1 MWGRTI
7 ELARSCVVRGGDVQR
22 LKGMSI
28 QTAVRVA
35 AGAVTLLAIAVMGYL
50 WVAQEQERF
59 EVNAEQQRHEF
70 VESQKAMV
78 SAEVEKAIDYIA
90 YRRAQG
96 EARLRAALQGRV
108 GEAWA
113 IANGIHE
120 KHHRTLPRKHVEE
133 MIKDALR
140 PIRFNS
146 GRGYYFVVTMD
157 GVEILFPVAPYFE
170 GRNLLDLRD
179 DQGRYVIR
187 DEVELMRKQSEGF
200 IVSHWQKPGSPD
212 GMVHPKMVFLKRFEP
227 LNWYLGTGEY
237 LDDFERDLQEELLDR
252 ISNIRF
258 GEEGYVFVNTYNG
271 DALITD
277 GLRVRERRNLWELT
291 DPNGVKVIQE
301 ERRAVEKPEGDFIY
315 YTWNRLTR
323 AEPAR
328 KVSFIKGVPDWSWM
342 IGAGVYLDEVDQAI
356 ESQRLESQ
364 RQVRSQIARILLI
377 ALSLGVAVLAAT
389 HLISRWTH
397 RGVAAFLAFF
407 ERAATESATIDETR
421 LPFSEFRALARA
433 ANAMVR
439 SRQRAEEE
447 TRALQEELLRARKME
462 ALGLLA
468 GGVAHDLN
476 NILSGVVLYPD
487 LLLAQL
493 PADSP
498 LRRPLEAIRE
508 SGERAG
514 AVVSDLLTA
523 SRGGAASSEVLRLDD
538 AVKGFL
544 ETSEL
549 HALAARHPR
558 VRVRA
563 ELESDSPAVRCSP
576 AHLTKMLLNLVA
588 NGMEAIQDEG
598 EVEIRTARY
607 VLAEARRAYEVVP
620 PGEYAVLAV
629 RDTGSGIPEG
639 DLGRIFDPFFTRK
652 VLGRKGTGLGL
663 TVVWHT
669 VHDHGGFIDV
679 RSGSE
684 GTTIELWFPACH
696 EPLTGER
703 PPLTIEELHGCGER
717 ILVVDD
723 EPHQRE
729 LALELLVRLG
739 YRAEAV
745 ATGEEAVE
753 RVRHE
758 PFDLLILDMI
768 LGSGMDG
775 RATYAA
781 VLESRPGQKAIV
793 ASGYAETED
802 IRETLAMGAGA
813 SVLKPYT
820 LERMGQ
826 AIKRELA
833 RE

>member
-1 MWGRTI
+1 
-7 ELARSCVVRGGDVQR
+7 
-22 LKGMSI
+22 MSI
-28 QTAVRVA
+28 QTAVRAA
-35 AGAVTLLAIAVMGYL
+35 AGVLTLLAIAVMGYF
-50 WVAQEQERF
+50 WITREYERF
-59 EVNAEQQRHEF
+59 EANATQQRRDF

-78 SAEVEKAIDYIA
+78 SGEVENVISYIA

-96 EARLRAALQGRV
+96 EARLQASLQGRAA
-108 GEAWA
+108 EAWT
-113 IANGIHE
+113 IANGIFGKHRRTASHE
-120 KHHRTLPRKHVEE
+120 QIEE

-146 GRGYYFVVTMD
+146 GRGYYFAVTME
-157 GVEILFPVAPYFE
+157 GFETLFPVAPQFE
-170 GRNLLDLRD
+170 GRNLLNLQD
-179 DQGRYVIR
+179 DQGRFVIR
-187 DEVELMRKQSEGF
+187 DEIELMRRQEEGF
-200 IVSHWQKPGSPD
+200 IFSHWQKPGSTD

-237 LDDFERDLQEELLDR
+237 LHDFERDLQEELLDR
-252 ISNIRF
+252 IGSIRF
-258 GEEGYVFVNTYNG
+258 GEEGYVFVNTYEG

-277 GLRVRERRNLWELT
+277 GQRVREKRNIWELT
-291 DPNGVKVIQE
+291 DPDGVKVIQE
-301 ERRAVEKPEGDFIY
+301 ERRAVEKPGGDFIY

-328 KVSFIKGVPDWSWM
+328 KVSFIKGVPDWRWM
-342 IGAGVYLDEVDQAI
+342 IGAGVYLDEVEEAI
-356 ESQRLESQ
+356 AAQRLALQ

-377 ALSLGVAVLAAT
+377 AFSLGVVVLAAT
-389 HLISRWTH
+389 QIISRWTH
-397 RGVAAFLAFF
+397 RGVSAFLSFF
-407 ERAATESATIDETR
+407 ERAATESVTIDESR
-421 LPFSEFRALARA
+421 LPFSEFRSLARA

-447 TRALQEELLRARKME
+447 ARALQEELLRARKME

-493 PADSP
+493 PANSP

-523 SRGGAASSEVLRLDD
+523 SRGGAASSEVLRLAD
-538 AVKGFL
+538 AVAGFWD
-544 ETSEL
+544 TSEF
-549 HALAARHPR
+549 HALASRHPR
-558 VRVRA
+558 VRVRV
-563 ELESDSPAVRCSP
+563 ELDPDTPGVRCSP
-576 AHLTKMLLNLVA
+576 AHLAKILLNLVA
-588 NGMEAIQDEG
+588 NAMEAIRDEG
-598 EVEIRTARY
+598 EVEILTGIR
-607 VLAEARRAYEVVP
+607 VLAEARRAYEVLP
-620 PGEYAVLAV
+620 AGEYAVLSV
-629 RDTGSGIPEG
+629 RDSGSGIQEG

-669 VHDHGGFIDV
+669 VHDHDGFIDV
-679 RSGSE
+679 QSDST
-684 GTTIELWFPACH
+684 GTSIELWFPACH
-696 EPLTGER
+696 EPVTEA
-703 PPLTIEELHGCGER
+703 PLPVAIEDLRGRGER

-723 EPHQRE
+723 ELPQRE
-729 LALELLVRLG
+729 MALELLSRLG
-739 YRAEAV
+739 YQAEAV
-745 ATGEEAVE
+745 ATGEEAIS

-768 LGSGMDG
+768 LGPGLDG
-775 RATYAA
+775 RATYAG
-781 VLESRPGQKAIV
+781 VLQVRPGQKAIV

-826 AIKRELA
+826 AIRRELA
-833 RE
+833 RKWMGG